1 MIMETI
7 TMNQAQF
14 NLAQLIADINLKHQP
29 ILIKE
34 TTGNA
39 ILISEQEWNEIQET
53 LYIQSIAGLAESI
66 HREAATPIEECID
79 VENIGW

>member
-1 MIMETI
+1 METI
-7 TMNQAQF
+7 MIDQAQF
-14 NLAQLIADINLKHQP
+14 SLAKLIADINLKQQP

-53 LYIQSIAGLAESI
+53 LYIQSIPGLADSI
-66 HREAATPIEECID
+66 HRGAGAPIEECID
-79 VENIGW
+79 IEDIEW